1 MITFSKILSTLPPID
16 DIEKLELYDGDTLVD
31 TIENKPGKAGS
42 VAVYHALVKE
52 FGSLSKATATKGL
65 ILYAEHSAD
74 AQANPGKH
82 PNIDRLFAI
91 INGEAELRIET
102 ITRQ

>member
-1 MITFSKILSTLPPID
+1 MIFSQILNTLPPID

-42 VAVYHALVKE
+42 VSVYNALLQE
-52 FGSLSKATATKGL
+52 FGAINKAAAIKGM
-65 ILYAEHSAD
+65 ILYAEHTAD

-82 PNIDRLFAI
+82 PNIDRFFSLIAEGGELQGKV
-91 INGEAELRIET
+91 INKP
-102 ITRQ
+102 